1 MEIGPLA
8 RQPGTAPPVSTAS
21 LTALI
26 FFAMT
31 FPKAQSGECGAP
43 TASEAVDKLVLATVN
58 APYKREISASILA
71 GCLAQADPG
80 NWTVHVATFFSDL
93 SPELI
98 FDFAASH
105 GISNSKLADAY
116 MAVKS
121 KTGEFT
127 PDLEAKLASLATVA
141 P

>member
-1 MEIGPLA
+1 
-8 RQPGTAPPVSTAS
+8 
-21 LTALI
+21 
-26 FFAMT
+26 
-31 FPKAQSGECGAP
+31 
-43 TASEAVDKLVLATVN
+43 
-58 APYKREISASILA
+58 
-71 GCLAQADPG
+71 
-80 NWTVHVATFFSDL
+80 
-93 SPELI
+93 LI

-116 MAVKS
+116 LAVKS